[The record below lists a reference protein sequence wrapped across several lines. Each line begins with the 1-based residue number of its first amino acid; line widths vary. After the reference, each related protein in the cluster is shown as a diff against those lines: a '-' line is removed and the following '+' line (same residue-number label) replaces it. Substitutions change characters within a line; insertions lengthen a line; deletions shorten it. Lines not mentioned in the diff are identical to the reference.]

1 MRSGKAPQR
10 PQQLVFDLPV
20 RAAVGRLDFFVSI
33 ANEAAVGLIDRWPDW
48 PASTLFLVGPPGSG
62 KSHLAR
68 VWCGA
73 SGAALLDAGELS
85 TETVPEALAGRALA
99 LEDAPGEGLDER
111 AFFHLM
117 NHAREHRAC
126 VLVTTQTLPA
136 LWPIGLADLSSRLRA
151 SPVAELKAPD
161 DALLRAVLVKQFA
174 DRQIA
179 VDEAVVSYLLSHMER
194 SFDAA
199 RRLAAEIDARALAER
214 SEVTRPFVARILSE
228 WTEPGL
234 FEED

>member
-1 MRSGKAPQR
+1 VRSGRAPQR
-10 PQQLVFDLPV
+10 PKQLVFDLPV
-20 RAAVGRLDFFVSI
+20 RAAVGRQDFFVSTT
-33 ANEAAVGLIDRWPDW
+33 NEAAVDRIDSWPDW

-62 KSHLAR
+62 KSHLAQ

-73 SGAALLDAGELS
+73 SGATLLSAGELS
-85 TETVPEALAGRALA
+85 TETVPEALAGGALA
-99 LEDAPGEGLDER
+99 LEDAPGEALDER

-117 NHAREHRAC
+117 NHAREHRAS
-126 VLVTTQTLPA
+126 VLVTTQVLPT
-136 LWPIGLADLSSRLRA
+136 LWPVELADLSSRLRA

-179 VDEAVVSYLLSHMER
+179 VDETVVSYLLSHMER

-214 SEVTRPFVARILSE
+214 SEVTRVFVARVLSD

>member
-10 PQQLVFDLPV
+10 PRQLVFDLPV
-20 RAAVGRLDFFVSI
+20 RAAVGRRDFFVST
-33 ANEAAVGLIDRWPDW
+33 ANETAVDRIDRWPDW

-68 VWCGA
+68 VWCTA
-73 SGAALLDAGELS
+73 SGATLLAAGQLR
-85 TETVPEALAGRALA
+85 TETVPDALAGGALA
-99 LEDAPGEGLDER
+99 LEDAPGETLDER

-117 NHAREHRAC
+117 NHAREHRAS
-126 VLVTTQTLPA
+126 VLVTTQALPA
-136 LWPIGLADLSSRLRA
+136 LWKVELADLSSRLRA

-161 DALLRAVLVKQFA
+161 DALLRAVLVKHFA

-179 VDEAVVSYLLSHMER
+179 VDETVVAYLVSHMER

-199 RRLAAEIDARALAER
+199 RRLAAEIDAR
-214 SEVTRPFVARILSE
+214 S
-228 WTEPGL
+228 
-234 FEED
+234 

>member
-1 MRSGKAPQR
+1 MRSGKAPHR
-10 PQQLVFDLPV
+10 PRQLVFDLPV
-20 RAAVGRLDFFVSI
+20 RPALGRQDFFVST
-33 ANEAAVGLIDRWPDW
+33 ANEAAVDLIDRWRDW

-73 SGAALLDAGELS
+73 SGAALLDAGELR
-85 TETVPEALAGRALA
+85 TEAVPSALEGRALA
-99 LEDAPGEGLDER
+99 LEDAPGGGLDER

-117 NHAREHRAC
+117 NHAREHRAS
-126 VLVTTQTLPA
+126 VLVTTRTLPA
-136 LWPIGLADLSSRLRA
+136 LWPVGLADLSSRLRA

-179 VDEAVVSYLLSHMER
+179 VDDAIVSYLLSHMER

-199 RRLAAEIDARALAER
+199 RRLAAEIDARALAEKAD
-214 SEVTRPFVARILSE
+214 VTRPFVARVLSD

>member
-1 MRSGKAPQR
+1 MTAGKNPSR
-10 PQQLVFDLPV
+10 PRQLAFDLPA
-20 RAAVGRLDFFVSI
+20 RTAVGRQDFFVSA
-33 ANEAAVGLIDRWPDW
+33 ANAAAVGMIDQWPDW
-48 PASTLFLVGPPGSG
+48 PACTLFLVGPPASG
-62 KSHLAR
+62 KSHLAH

-73 SGAALLDAGELS
+73 SGASMLS
-85 TETVPEALAGRALA
+85 AATLRTETVPEALRRGALA
-99 LEDAPGEGLDER
+99 LEDAPGRALDER

-117 NHAREHRAC
+117 NHAREHRAF
-126 VLVTTQTLPA
+126 VLVTSQTLPA
-136 LWPIGLADLSSRLRA
+136 RWPVELADLKSRLRA

-161 DALLRAVLVKQFA
+161 DALLRAVLVKHFA

-199 RRLAAEIDARALAER
+199 RRLAAEIDARALAEKA
-214 SEVTRPFVARILSE
+214 EVTRVFVARVLAE

-234 FEED
+234 FGEE